1 MTRAQ
6 DRRRYPTL
14 TDEQF
19 RELFRPEN
27 LPPQPWRYSLTPR
40 LVLNLTR
47 VADAAGQMRAS
58 PLSYYRQKELAARA
72 KRMRILWNVSQLHGN
87 VTHEEIEAVL
97 KGARLV
103 DRRRSTGEAIARAA
117 LVEDALA
124 HFSAPSARDRRL
136 TAEVAMVYWFCS
148 SGFSTPGVPPPK
160 GTSWGTA
167 PNWKLFSA
175 RERTKL
181 LELQKEATRVPPKV
195 KALFD
200 WANQDPLVSQSAVL
214 RAATLYWGLT
224 LLYPDW
230 RSVSVVLHHEFRVGD
245 VDANGLL
252 MLTEATV
259 EQHELLT
266 TPSHRMVRADD
277 GDLTNYFEE
286 FSSALMRVLWERL
299 EQLGRVQDNESHLPW
314 KIVAPPDELDARLY
328 EVLERIGHGGSA
340 AIIEAL
346 GSGAPPLRT
355 VQRRLQKLVSDG
367 VLTKRGARKNAVYA
381 LADREMRE

>member
-1 MTRAQ
+1 MTRAR

-14 TDEQF
+14 TDTQF

-27 LPPQPWRYSLTPR
+27 LPPQPWRYTLTPR

-72 KRMRILWNVSQLHGN
+72 KRMRILWNVSQ
-87 VTHEEIEAVL
+87 
-97 KGARLV
+97 
-103 DRRRSTGEAIARAA
+103 
-117 LVEDALA
+117 
-124 HFSAPSARDRRL
+124 
-136 TAEVAMVYWFCS
+136 
-148 SGFSTPGVPPPK
+148 FSTPGVPPPK
-160 GTSWGTA
+160 GTWWGTA
-167 PNWKLFSA
+167 PNWKLYSP

-181 LELQKEATRVPPKV
+181 LELQREAARVQPEV

-200 WANQDPLVSQSAVL
+200 WADQDPLVSQSAVL

-224 LLYPDW
+224 LLYPTW
-230 RSVSVVLHHEFRVGD
+230 KSVSVVLHHEFRIGD

-277 GDLTNYFEE
+277 GDLTTYFEE

-314 KIVAPPDELDARLY
+314 KIVAPPDELDA
-328 EVLERIGHGGSA
+328 LELQAQRWEDGTP
-340 AIIEAL
+340 AITWSTCWPQPAHVVFEH
-346 GSGAPPLRT
+346 
-355 VQRRLQKLVSDG
+355 
-367 VLTKRGARKNAVYA
+367 
-381 LADREMRE
+381 